1 MELWGCLKNDRRL
14 WNEMVNMLFNK
25 ILHEN
30 KKCIFYFLLKK
41 LKEILGQPQTNSSE
55 NLRQTGEPGF
65 TNWEE

>member
-1 MELWGCLKNDRRL
+1 MELWGCLKNERRL

-25 ILHEN
+25 ILREN